1 MFFTMPASKDLIDA
15 NIDQYGDSFARNTNV
30 DELRG
35 NLESMP
41 SKFENNFSV
50 EELRTQLDGKHQDLG
65 ELPGW
70 MFWRMLLY
78 VDLLAEHSRSPRQD
92 QGILLRMKLAS
103 NMARFAGAGLT
114 SDLNDQDITHIVVG
128 SDRVRW
134 RELRREI
141 SS

>member
-1 MFFTMPASKDLIDA
+1 MFFTTPASKDLIDGS
-15 NIDQYGDSFARNTNV
+15 IDQYGDSLARNTNV
-30 DELRG
+30 DELKE

-41 SKFENNFSV
+41 SIVERSSRM

-70 MFWRMLLY
+70 MFGSMLLY
-78 VDLLAEHSRSPRQD
+78 IDLLAQYSRSPRQD
-92 QGILLRMKLAS
+92 QGTLLRMKLAS
-103 NMARFAGAGLT
+103 NVARFAGARTT
-114 SDLNDQDITHIVVG
+114 SDLNDQDITHIIVG
-128 SDRVRW
+128 DDKVRW